1 MSHIAG
7 IQQPKIYDMNNSKES
22 PILKIRNWIK
32 QSLFIKLSNIGLIIV
47 LLMIP
52 NTLIKDLIQ
61 ERNHNQRSVISEV
74 SSKWGNEQQVVGPVL
89 TVPYKT
95 YFENKDG
102 VVFENI
108 KHCHFLP
115 EQLNINGDINPE
127 NRKRGIYNVV
137 LYQALINCQGWFEQP
152 DFDKF
157 GIKKE
162 NILLDKA
169 FLQVSIPDMGGIN
182 DKITIKYDNQS
193 YRMEPGI
200 DKINGFRSGVK
211 IPIVLNTEK
220 EALDFKFDLNLNGS
234 NAITFGP
241 IGKETIVNLNS
252 KWGSPSFMGSFL
264 PDNHE
269 LSEDGFTASWKILD
283 LNRNYPQSWMDD
295 KQDLLQSSF
304 GLELMQPVD
313 EYAKNFRSAKYALL
327 VISLTFMLF
336 FFFEVLNKQKV
347 HPMHYIFIG
356 LAISIFYILLL
367 SLSEHF
373 GFNTAYFISSWAII
387 GLIGTYSS
395 TILETKFLAL
405 ILSVIL
411 CAIFG
416 FIYTILQLEDFAL
429 LAGSIGLLLVLASV
443 MYYSRNIDW
452 SKIGKVSSEVQTE
465 AQFDN

>member
-1 MSHIAG
+1 
-7 IQQPKIYDMNNSKES
+7 MNNSKES
-22 PILKIRNWIK
+22 VVLKIRNWIK
-32 QSLFIKLSNIGLIIV
+32 QSLLIKISNIGLIII

-61 ERNHNQRSVISEV
+61 ERNRNQRSVIQEV
-74 SSKWGNEQQVVGPVL
+74 SSKWGNRQQIVGPVL
-89 TVPYKT
+89 TIPYKT

-102 VVFENI
+102 DVFESI
-108 KHCHFLP
+108 KYSHFLP
-115 EQLNINGDINPE
+115 EQLKINGEINPE
-127 NRKRGIYNVV
+127 NRQRGIYNVV
-137 LYQALINCQGWFEQP
+137 LYQALINCQGTFEQP
-152 DFDKF
+152 DFEKF
-157 GIKKE
+157 GIE
-162 NILLDKA
+162 NDNILLDKA

-182 DKITIKYDNQS
+182 DEIAIKFNDHS

-200 DKINGFRSGVK
+200 EKINGFNSGVK
-211 IPIVLNTEK
+211 IPVVINPEQNDLAFN
-220 EALDFKFDLNLNGS
+220 FNLNLNGS
-234 NAITFGP
+234 NALTFGP
-241 IGKETIVNLNS
+241 IGKETIVVLNS

-264 PDNHE
+264 PDDHTVT
-269 LSEDGFTASWKILD
+269 EDGFTATWKILD
-283 LNRNYPQSWMDD
+283 LNRNYPQSWINE
-295 KQDLLQSSF
+295 KQNLLQSSF

-327 VISLTFMLF
+327 VISLTFLLF

-367 SLSEHF
+367 SLSEHL

-395 TILETKFLAL
+395 TILETKFLAVV
-405 ILSVIL
+405 LSAIL
-411 CAIFG
+411 CAIFA

-452 SKIGKVSSEVQTE
+452 NKIGKVGAEVGGEIQPVGE
-465 AQFDN
+465 